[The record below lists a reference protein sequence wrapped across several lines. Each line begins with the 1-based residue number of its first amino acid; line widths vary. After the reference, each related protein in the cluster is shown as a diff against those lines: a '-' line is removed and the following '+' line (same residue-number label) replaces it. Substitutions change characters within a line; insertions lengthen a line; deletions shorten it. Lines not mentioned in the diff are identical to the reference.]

1 VRVPLFYL
9 DDKEYLVPKHLP
21 PAVGLRYLRDIRDG
35 RGLDGAVAELL
46 TEAIGEEGFDALCDH
61 DAIDRDQMST
71 IVDRVLQ
78 IALGGVGADD
88 KGKS

>member
-1 VRVPLFYL
+1 LFYL
-9 DDKEYLVPKHLP
+9 DDQEYLVPRELP
-21 PAVGLRYLRDIRDG
+21 PAVGLRYLRDVRDG
-35 RGLDGAVAELL
+35 RGLDAAVAELL

-61 DAIDRDQMST
+61 DEIGREQMSM